1 MNDAATFLD
10 PILNKLFR
18 PRKPRKKQDP
28 NYGRLYRW
36 CKKMNITYSR
46 DFSYSDFSDHRIGTI
61 GLNDGGDDYGT
72 VLEIAKKRIETG
84 NPDWKSLNQK

>member
-36 CKKMNITYSR
+36 CKKMNTTYSR
-46 DFSYSDFSDHRIGTI
+46 DCSYWDFSDDRIGTI
-61 GLNDGGDDYGT
+61 GLSDGGDDYGT

-84 NPDWKSLNQK
+84 NPEAQL